1 MDKEVLLKGIK
12 DFLLIGVVL
21 GAVLYS
27 ATTAWK
33 NGEKLTGLESEMK
46 GVKESL
52 IALVLDDRPNKTDLA
67 TRLLSDVSVIE
78 GLDEFKEQN
87 YHSAFSL
94 WSEAALKGD
103 ESSAF
108 AIYAAKIKLNDEIKV
123 LPVGEEREN
132 LLKAVSFAPEVVKE
146 GNTYILSAQEKK

>member
-1 MDKEVLLKGIK
+1 MDKDTLKGIK
-12 DFLLIGVVL
+12 DFLLLGVVL
-21 GAVLYS
+21 AAVLYS
-27 ATTAWK
+27 TTTAWK

-52 IALVLDDRPNKTDLA
+52 IVLVLEDRPNKIDLA
-67 TRLLSDVSVIE
+67 TKLLSNVTVIE
-78 GLDEFKEQN
+78 GLDEFKEKN
-87 YHSAFSL
+87 YESAFSL
-94 WSEAALKGD
+94 WSEAALNGD

-123 LPVGEEREN
+123 LPEGEVRES

-146 GNTYILSAQEKK
+146 GDNYILSAQVEK